1 MPCTSGNCVGK
12 CTYVSL
18 IQNRISFLF
27 SRKYKTCNKQT
38 YRLCDIYI
46 YFFNK
51 NYLMDQYMFRCQ
63 PIPSIEIVI

>member
-1 MPCTSGNCVGK
+1 MPCTSVNCVGK

-27 SRKYKTCNKQT
+27 SRKYKMSNKQT

-51 NYLMDQYMFRCQ
+51 NYLMDQYIFCCQ